1 MAEIGQVIHRRY
13 LLQRLIK
20 QGQACAVYQGFDQVL
35 QRAVTIKVA
44 SVEHVGEYRA
54 AIRATAQ
61 FSHPNIIGIY
71 DLIIETETLSIVQ
84 EYVDGDDFAT
94 LLQTQLSPYQVAD
107 LGVQICQ
114 SLIYAGSP
122 TRKICHG
129 DLTPSSIIRD
139 RRGLIRINN
148 FALPTDLYYF
158 AGWSLVGGDGLAVSD
173 RELPWGQLTE
183 GRRTDDIRA
192 IGLLLYQ
199 LLAGRSSGA
208 TVVDPPTDGR
218 LRFQRNI
225 PPELCEV
232 VARTVVRQHP
242 KHINTVETLITELK
256 SLAENFEPPP
266 LPIAV
271 TASGSQQTDDIA
283 SFRQFSPAGT
293 GRLVSARPTR
303 DTGWDSLLFDQSRV
317 HRRNLC
323 VSQIRPWLIYR
334 P

>member
-1 MAEIGQVIHRRY
+1 M
-13 LLQRLIK
+13 
-20 QGQACAVYQGFDQVL
+20 
-35 QRAVTIKVA
+35 
-44 SVEHVGEYRA
+44 
-54 AIRATAQ
+54 
-61 FSHPNIIGIY
+61 
-71 DLIIETETLSIVQ
+71 
-84 EYVDGDDFAT
+84 
-94 LLQTQLSPYQVAD
+94 
-107 LGVQICQ
+107 
-114 SLIYAGSP
+114 
-122 TRKICHG
+122 
-129 DLTPSSIIRD
+129 
-139 RRGLIRINN
+139 
-148 FALPTDLYYF
+148 
-158 AGWSLVGGDGLAVSD
+158 AVSD

-199 LLAGRSSGA
+199 LLAGRASGA

-256 SLAENFEPPP
+256 SLAETFEPPP

-303 DTGWDSLLFDQSRV
+303 DTGLGLSAFRSESGSSAEPMRLADPTVADVSPLNVMSGRQTMYSSMGQDVQPRRLNLPLMLLLGLVLFGLFFVVGYFLATTVFVR
-317 HRRNLC
+317 
-323 VSQIRPWLIYR
+323 
-334 P
+334 